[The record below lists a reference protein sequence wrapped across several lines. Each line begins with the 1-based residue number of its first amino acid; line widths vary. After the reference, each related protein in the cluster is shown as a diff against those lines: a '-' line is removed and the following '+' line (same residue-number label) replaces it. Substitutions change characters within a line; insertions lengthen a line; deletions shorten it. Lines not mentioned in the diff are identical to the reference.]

1 MGTGPAGKVIQMQPI
16 GNLRT
21 NLSCRI
27 VTVVLIL
34 IQLHETAI
42 VQVVER
48 SIEIKLVIT
57 AAHTCVMLLEKAVL
71 YTGHHTNLRHLH
83 HSRSHH
89 SMSVPLLESIP

>member
-1 MGTGPAGKVIQMQPI
+1 MQPI

-48 SIEIKLVIT
+48 SIEIKLIIT
-57 AAHTCVMLLEKAVL
+57 AANTCVMLLREGCAL
-71 YTGHHTNLRHLH
+71 IQGIIPIYIIYTCTITI
-83 HSRSHH
+83 
-89 SMSVPLLESIP
+89 IPC